1 MKKCLFTILL
11 LVMLFCVACT
21 VNDGIDTSTDNDI
34 YAPLPTVG
42 DISEPE
48 SEPQT
53 SDEKRPVE
61 SYEESTSSAA
71 ASETIVPEDPIEDFN
86 IFLYGMSDSGV
97 FDETT
102 ARIHE
107 GNYYE
112 NIDFNGPAQKSYVYN
127 GDHMLLNYEEAYK
140 NPYGKYLDYRSSD
153 GNMRFRFDMDTGRLL
168 QVADYSFDIS
178 TVSADEEENKKI
190 IEEYVRKITGD
201 DLSKYIYSCET
212 SYSNEIT
219 SNIHVPY
226 FYVPTAPEEYV
237 LSYHF
242 SYDLYIDGID
252 TTDGVSVLMGSY
264 MSIIKFN
271 NNDFKDVTHVDFE
284 YDEVSMAVDS
294 FCSSYIDT
302 DQYVFVDSNISK
314 AYLTFVENKMYLCC
328 QTRIDYW
335 FKGVAYDEPF
345 SVLELI
351 YVEI

>member
-21 VNDGIDTSTDNDI
+21 VNDGIDTSTDNDF
-34 YAPLPTVG
+34 YAPLPTGG
-42 DISEPE
+42 DISELE

-71 ASETIVPEDPIEDFN
+71 ASETIVPEDQIEDFN

-102 ARIHE
+102 ARIYE
-107 GNYYE
+107 GEPFKY
-112 NIDFNGPAQKSYVYN
+112 IDFNAPAQKSYVYN
-127 GDHMLLNYEEAYK
+127 GDQMLLNYEFSYK
-140 NPYGKYLDYRSSD
+140 YSNMKYLNYITSD
-153 GNMRFRFDMDTGRLL
+153 GNMEFKFDMDTGMLW
-168 QVADYSFDIS
+168 QVTDHSFDIS
-178 TVSADEEENKKI
+178 TIPAGEEENKKM

-201 DLSKYIYSCET
+201 DLSKYIYSCKT
-212 SYSNEIT
+212 SYSNEET
-219 SNIHVPY
+219 FNIQVPY

-242 SYDLYIDGID
+242 LYDLYIDGIN
-252 TTDGVSVLMGSY
+252 TTDGVNVLMFKNT
-264 MSIIKFN
+264 IKIQFN
-271 NNDFKDVTHVDFE
+271 RNDFKDVTHVDFE

-294 FCSSYIDT
+294 FCSSYIDK

-314 AYLTFVENKMYLCC
+314 AYLTFLENKMYLCC

-335 FKGVAYDEPF
+335 FKGVAYEEPF